1 MGKEYFEGICH
12 VLHFEE
18 EKETGKTQEGQNRH
32 YKQYSERGKPGERVL
47 KPCSPVTCS
56 VACRNGALLL
66 SGSHCPHPQNE
77 GLGNMPSKA
86 ISSAGSIP
94 CSDQLHPYNSCNPSN
109 KRVTCISVELCS
121 F

>member
-66 SGSHCPHPQNE
+66 SGSHCPHKMRGWATCPRK
-77 GLGNMPSKA
+77 LFPALVPSRVQTSFIPTTLA
-86 ISSAGSIP
+86 IPAT
-94 CSDQLHPYNSCNPSN
+94 
-109 KRVTCISVELCS
+109 KELLV
-121 F
+121 FL